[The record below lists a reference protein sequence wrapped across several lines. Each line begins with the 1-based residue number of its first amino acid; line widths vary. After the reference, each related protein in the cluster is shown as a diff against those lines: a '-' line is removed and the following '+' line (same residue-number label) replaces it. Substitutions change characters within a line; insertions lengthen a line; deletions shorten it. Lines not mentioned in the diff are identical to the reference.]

1 MRIPYD
7 LLEEVHSDHPPL
19 ECVVAVTQA
28 EASGGCDKHLQYVY
42 DREAKRLL
50 RGLGSDLHLLPGPQR
65 LELLRH
71 ANLLLDL
78 QERSAPPARR
88 RRSG

>member
-1 MRIPYD
+1 MARVMEDPPEPPRRRE
-7 LLEEVHSDHPPL
+7 LLL
-19 ECVVAVTQA
+19 ALRQA
-28 EASGGCDKHLQYVY
+28 E
-42 DREAKRLL
+42 RLL
-50 RGLGSDLHLLPGPQR
+50 RGLGSDLRLLPGPQR

-78 QERSAPPARR
+78 LERSAPPARR

>member
-1 MRIPYD
+1 MARVMEDPPEPPRRRE
-7 LLEEVHSDHPPL
+7 LLL
-19 ECVVAVTQA
+19 ALRQ
-28 EASGGCDKHLQYVY
+28 
-42 DREAKRLL
+42 AKRLL

>member
-1 MRIPYD
+1 MARVMEDPPEPPRRRE
-7 LLEEVHSDHPPL
+7 LLL
-19 ECVVAVTQA
+19 ALRQA
-28 EASGGCDKHLQYVY
+28 E
-42 DREAKRLL
+42 RLL

-78 QERSAPPARR
+78 QERLAPPARR